1 MTIAVDLGRKATK
14 QAQKKNKNATGN
26 AAGQGLMRKAA
37 ENAITLIIIAAVPV
51 RFEAMNEL
59 SQDFEQN

>member
-1 MTIAVDLGRKATK
+1 MDHAWVTEEA
-14 QAQKKNKNATGN
+14 GN

-37 ENAITLIIIAAVPV
+37 ENAITLIIIAAIPV

-59 SQDFEQN
+59 SQDFAKKITHVY